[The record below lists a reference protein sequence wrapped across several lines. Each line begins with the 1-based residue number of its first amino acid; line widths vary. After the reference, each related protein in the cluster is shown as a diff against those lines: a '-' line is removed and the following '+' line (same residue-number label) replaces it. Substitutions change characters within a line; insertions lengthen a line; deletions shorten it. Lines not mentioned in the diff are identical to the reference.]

1 MKKQISTILCLSLL
15 AAAMASCGGEG
26 TEQPVTQAQTTEPV
40 ATEEP
45 IPLPEADYAGTDIK
59 ILTAAE
65 QWQYLYVAEQ
75 TGEAIDDAV
84 FNRNRAVEER
94 YNVKLDYQVYNG
106 YNAGKEAVRSAL
118 TGSVMG
124 GSAEFDLMVGGV
136 SYISSYAA
144 ENLYTDL
151 YGFDVLQLDQPW
163 WFADVNAEL
172 DLVGHLYLG
181 SGYFGM
187 LSVENAV
194 VTYFNKQVAE
204 DHGMEDFYSLVL
216 DGKWTYDKMIE
227 LSKKVTADLDG
238 DGKYNA
244 NDRVGIVSTDDYM
257 RELLYAFG
265 HTYTTRDE
273 NGIVTLK
280 DPTEKLVSISEMLSE
295 IVKSND
301 MINCYDTAETLTQ
314 HSTADEACQVMQNLF
329 AANKALFMVH
339 RLAYATYETL
349 RNMEKYGLLPLP
361 KYDEA
366 QQSYITPIVNDVAA
380 IPGVV
385 KDAEMSATLLEAL
398 QYYTY
403 ETVYPQYYEIALKRK
418 GTRDN
423 DSEKMLDLIFEH
435 TIIDFAYIYHPIV
448 GTELCTS
455 ISQKNYAS
463 WAAKNYKKFH
473 TNIEKLMETV
483 RGFES

>member
-1 MKKQISTILCLSLL
+1 MKKQLSSILCLSLL
-15 AAAMASCGGEG
+15 AASMASCGSEG
-26 TEQPVTQAQTTEPV
+26 TKQPITEEQTTVPV
-40 ATEEP
+40 VTEELV
-45 IPLPEADYAGTDIK
+45 PLPEADFGGTDFK

-65 QWQYLYVAEQ
+65 QWQYLYTAEQ
-75 TGEAIDDAV
+75 SGEAIDDAV

-94 YNVKLDYQVYNG
+94 YNITLDYQVYNG

-124 GSAEFDLMVGGV
+124 GSAEYDLMVGGV
-136 SYISSYAA
+136 AYISAYAA
-144 ENLYTDL
+144 ENLYSDL
-151 YGFDVLQLDQPW
+151 YAFDVLQLDQPW
-163 WFADVNAEL
+163 WFADVNAEIEL
-172 DLVGHLYLG
+172 LGHLYLG
-181 SGYFGM
+181 SGYYGM

-194 VTYFNKQVAE
+194 VTYFNKQVAD
-204 DHGMEDFYSLVL
+204 DHNMENMYSLVL

-227 LSKKVTADLDG
+227 LAKKVTADLDG

-257 RELLYAFG
+257 RNLLYAFG
-265 HTYTTRDE
+265 HTYTSRDE

-280 DPTEKLVSISEMLSE
+280 EPTEKLITISEMLNDV
-295 IVKSND
+295 VKSND
-301 MINCYDTAETLTQ
+301 MINCYDDKETLEK
-314 HSTADEACQVMQNLF
+314 HATADESYQVMLNLF

-339 RLAYATYETL
+339 RLSFTTYETL

-366 QQSYITPIVNDVAA
+366 QESYITPIVNDVAA

-385 KDAEMSATLLEAL
+385 KDADMSATILEAM

-403 ETVYPQYYEIALKRK
+403 KTVYPQYYEIALKRK
-418 GTRDN
+418 GTRDD
-423 DSEKMLDLIFEH
+423 DSEKMLDLIFDH
-435 TIIDFAYIYHPIV
+435 TIIDFVYIYHPIV

-455 ISQKNYAS
+455 ISQSNYAS
-463 WAAKNYKKFH
+463 WSAKNYKKFH
-473 TNIEKLMETV
+473 NNIEKLMETV

>member
-1 MKKQISTILCLSLL
+1 MKKQITSILCLSLL
-15 AAAMASCGGEG
+15 AAAMASCASDG
-26 TEQPVTQAQTTEPV
+26 TEPTVTETQTEAQTETAEV
-40 ATEEP
+40 
-45 IPLPEADYAGTDIK
+45 IPLPEADYGGENIK

-65 QWQYLYVAEQ
+65 QWQYLYVSEQ

-84 FNRNRAVEER
+84 FNRNRTVEER

-136 SYISSYAA
+136 SYISAYAA

-151 YGFDVLQLDQPW
+151 YSFDVLQLDQPW
-163 WFADVNAEL
+163 WFADVNAEIEL
-172 DLVGHLYLG
+172 LGHLYLG
-181 SGYFGM
+181 SGYYGM

-204 DHGMEDFYSLVL
+204 DHNMENMYSLVL

-227 LSKKVTADLDG
+227 LAKKVTADLDG

-265 HTYTTRDE
+265 HTYTIRDE

-280 DPTEKLVSISEMLSE
+280 EPTEKLITISEILSE
-295 IVKSND
+295 IVKSDD
-301 MINCYDTAETLTQ
+301 MINCYDTSETLTQ
-314 HSTADEACQVMQNLF
+314 HKTADEACQIMQNLF
-329 AANKALFMVH
+329 AANQSLFMVH

-366 QQSYITPIVNDVAA
+366 QESYITPIVNDVAA

-385 KDAEMSATLLEAL
+385 KDADMSATILEAM

-403 ETVYPQYYEIALKRK
+403 KTVYPQYYEIALKRK
-418 GTRDN
+418 GTRDD
-423 DSEKMLDLIFEH
+423 DSEKMLDLIFDH
-435 TIIDFAYIYHPIV
+435 TIIDFVYIYHPIV

-455 ISQKNYAS
+455 ISQSNYAS
-463 WAAKNYKKFH
+463 WSAKNYKKFH
-473 TNIEKLMETV
+473 NNIEKLMETV